1 MSPAPDSAVAAS
13 RCKTVATRARAPLAL
28 LTLLTLTALL
38 YARVADY
45 PFLQWDDGVYVV
57 ERAALRRIAAAEP
70 GAWRELLSPRE
81 ALAGRSWE
89 YLPLRD
95 LSYGLDAWRAGI
107 DPRAFHLTNLGLH
120 LLAVLL
126 VWGLAR
132 ALSVDA
138 GPALAATALFALHP
152 LAVEPTAW
160 ISARKDLLYT
170 TLALLGLLALLQ
182 ARERQGRRRAL
193 ALAAFAAATL
203 AALGSKGPAVIIPLL
218 AAVLVWRVFPEQARA
233 GCRWPLVA
241 LGALAAAWAALA
253 LVIGQRSGIVGTAAA
268 SLGERLATAA
278 AAPAHALALLAW
290 PAHLSPSYRE
300 TAPPGWTQATPWIGL
315 LLLLLLLLAALRAT
329 RRPRSVGNP
338 LALAASLALCGWL
351 ALLPTAGLVRVA
363 QARADRFLYLSLA
376 FAALAGGALLHAAAP
391 RPRRYLLFAAAA
403 AALLGAAQTHRYLAL
418 WRHDL
423 TLWRHVVAS
432 DPDHPLANGQLAALA
447 IEQGQLAVAKRL
459 LDRALL
465 HGPALAPS
473 WSNLGRWW
481 QIQAG
486 TDPLRPV
493 EGLRA
498 HQLGQAERA
507 YRRAIA
513 LDRNFAPPYLQLASI
528 ARQRGDKAKAATLL
542 RRALTLPRCPADVA
556 QQLRALS
563 PALR

>member
-13 RCKTVATRARAPLAL
+13 RPKTVATRARTPLAL
-28 LTLLTLTALL
+28 LALLMLTGLL

-120 LLAVLL
+120 LVAVLL

-132 ALSVDA
+132 ALSFDA
-138 GPALAATALFALHP
+138 GPALAAAALFALHP

-182 ARERQGRRRAL
+182 ARERQGRHRAL
-193 ALAAFAAATL
+193 ALAVFAAATL

-253 LVIGQRSGIVGTAAA
+253 LVIGQRSGIVGTAAV

-300 TAPPGWTQATPWIGL
+300 TAPLGWTRATPWIG

-329 RRPRSVGNP
+329 RRPHTVDSP
-338 LALAASLALCGWL
+338 LARAASLALCGWV

-376 FAALAGGALLHAAAP
+376 FAALTGGALLRAATP
-391 RPRRYLLFAAAA
+391 RLRRYLLFAAAA
-403 AALLGAAQTHRYLAL
+403 ATLLGAAQTHHYLAL

-423 TLWRHVVAS
+423 TLWKHVVAS

-447 IEQGQLAVAKRL
+447 IEQGQLDVAKRL

-486 TDPLRPV
+486 TDPLRPG
-493 EGLRA
+493 EDRRADQLR
-498 HQLGQAERA
+498 QAERA

-513 LDRNFAPPYLQLASI
+513 LDRRFAPPYLQLASI
-528 ARQRGDKAKAATLL
+528 ARQRGDEATAATLL
-542 RRALTLPRCPADVA
+542 RRALTLPRCPAEVA